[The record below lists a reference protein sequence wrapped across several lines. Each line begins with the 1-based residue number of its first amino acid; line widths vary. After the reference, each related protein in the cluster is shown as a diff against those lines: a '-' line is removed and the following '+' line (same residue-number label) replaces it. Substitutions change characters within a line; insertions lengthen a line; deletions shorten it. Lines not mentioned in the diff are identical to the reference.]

1 MWLSSLNLA
10 DRSLYDDC
18 HSVDSGPVELI
29 SFKTDSQLDL
39 IVNDRP
45 LKSRLSCDF
54 MDASPPHSPLGG
66 SGSAGGGECGPG
78 GDGAGVETEETS
90 GWSKFQLLLWKNW
103 VVQKRHKVQTL
114 VEIAL
119 PVFFASLLVL
129 IRDLAPADVFNNAT
143 VYPAYRIEPNLPDI
157 PSAASIVGSKVNTLS
172 LHFQLLLIRQLVASN
187 LMPLRSVSSVACSHH

>member
-1 MWLSSLNLA
+1 MWLSTLKLT
-10 DRSLYDDC
+10 DRDEDC
-18 HSVDSGPVELI
+18 HSVHSGPVELI

-66 SGSAGGGECGPG
+66 GSGGGGSSSSSSGGGGAGGECGPG

-119 PVFFASLLVL
+119 PVFFAALLVL

-157 PSAASIVGSKVNTLS
+157 PSAASIVGSKVNTPPPSLS
-172 LHFQLLLIRQLVASN
+172 LSLSLA
-187 LMPLRSVSSVACSHH
+187 RSHYIL